1 MNQRYELVVFDWE
14 GTLVDPMGHVIH
26 VLTEQSRLL
35 GLSLEDESLVR
46 ASITLG
52 LDKAIKKIFPRVTFR
67 YHEQLLL
74 SIQHALNT
82 HHHEP
87 CLFEGAQD
95 FINRLSQRRVNLAIA
110 SNKNQHALQQAMQ
123 TTGINQSIKVL
134 RCPTQVPPKPCPQ
147 MLEEIMAVFNVEPQL
162 TLMIGDSVADI
173 EMAGFARASAIGL
186 DFYHQQT
193 SALLDAGALQVFD
206 NYVELG
212 EFLGLTDSQV

>member
-35 GLSLEDESLVR
+35 GLSLVDESAVR

-52 LDKAIKKIFPRVTFR
+52 LDKAIKKIFPKVALHL
-67 YHEQLLL
+67 HERLLL
-74 SIQHALNT
+74 SIQSALNT
-82 HHHEP
+82 HHHEHY
-87 CLFEGAQD
+87 LFEGAQEL
-95 FINRLSQRRVNLAIA
+95 INQLSQRGVHLAIA
-110 SNKNQHALQQAMQ
+110 SNKNRHALQHAMQ
-123 TTGINQSIKVL
+123 STGINQSITVL
-134 RCPTQVPPKPCPQ
+134 RCPTEVPPKPCPQ
-147 MLEEIMAVFNVEPQL
+147 MLEEIMAVFHVEPQL

-173 EMAGFARASAIGL
+173 DMACFAGASAIGL

-193 SALLDAGALQVFD
+193 SALLDAGALKVFD

-212 EFLGLTDSQV
+212 EFLGLTGTQV